1 MIFKKE
7 LKHCESTGLVFFSL
21 FEDQRGTRRPPLN
34 QRTTTAVKP
43 GRTGPAS
50 SFYWPACCRLQ
61 PLSQEE
67 VKEEEEVAKEREEG
81 VKEEDGETQEE
92 QEGLTASDDGVSRR
106 SERRQAVY
114 WSEEPSCRHIP
125 AS

>member
-1 MIFKKE
+1 MKAQAWCF
-7 LKHCESTGLVFFSL
+7 LSL
-21 FEDQRGTRRPPLN
+21 FEDQRGARRPPLN

-67 VKEEEEVAKEREEG
+67 VKEEEEVAKECEEE
-81 VKEEDGETQEE
+81 VKEEEDGETQEE
-92 QEGLTASDDGVSRR
+92 QEGLTATDDGVSRR